1 MFDIK
6 INNFHK
12 TDLNNPLHP
21 SAFIQTADY
30 DVFIFRLP
38 FSEDNSIVSK
48 NSSYICT
55 KDSYYLYNQDEFID
69 LHNFKGMYKSLN
81 EVINHS
87 MHLTLDIYRSI
98 DDMEDS
104 FYESQN
110 VKDFNKIW
118 FTKKNNLIKINRV
131 LNKALEEFK
140 NFIKNYQNESD
151 YLEVHFDDLL
161 EHLER
166 TNRYAV
172 HGLDKLDTL
181 YNFYTSTNNEKMNQ
195 TIYILTILS
204 GVFLPL
210 NLIVGFFGMNT
221 TSLPFTKNEYG
232 TFSVILILLGALFI
246 SYTLT
251 ILLKKYRQ

>member
-6 INNFHK
+6 INDFHK
-12 TDLNNPLHP
+12 IDLNNPLHP
-21 SAFIQTADY
+21 SIFIKTEDY
-30 DVFIFRLP
+30 DIFIFRMP

-48 NSSYICT
+48 NNSYICT
-55 KDSYYLYNQDEFID
+55 KDSYFLYKQNEFID

-81 EVINHS
+81 EVISHS
-87 MHLTLDIYRSI
+87 LQMTLDIYRSI

-104 FYESQN
+104 FYENQY

-118 FTKKNNLIKINRV
+118 FMKKNNLIKINRV
-131 LNKALEEFK
+131 LNKSIEEFK
-140 NFIKNYQNESD
+140 NFIKNYKNETD
-151 YLEVHFDDLL
+151 YLEIHFDDLL

-166 TNRYAV
+166 TNRYAI

-181 YNFYTSTNNEKMNQ
+181 YNFFTSTNNEKMNK

-232 TFSVILILLGALFI
+232 TISVIFILIGVLFI
-246 SYTLT
+246 SYALT